1 MKKIALFLTPI
12 LLTASSEFKYIKPI
26 SVEKAPVI
34 VEKKVKKEEVVK
46 EDSEDLLEELPDD
59 LEDNLEDE
67 LPVEDSNKEE
77 AVVIFDEDN
86 DGVLDKDDKCPNT
99 LEGFKVDK
107 FGCPQTATLHVT
119 FPPDEYKVTQ
129 DVLDDVKKFAE
140 FLKENP
146 GYQVI
151 IYGHTD
157 SRGSAEDNK
166 ILSQKRADSVK
177 EALIEHGISETRLTA
192 IGMGEEHPIA
202 DNTFKAGRQK
212 NRRIEVELI
221 K

>member
-1 MKKIALFLTPI
+1 MIKKLLFI
-12 LLTASSEFKYIKPI
+12 LIPFLATAFSEFKYIKPI

-34 VEKKVKKEEVVK
+34 VEKKVKKEEVI
-46 EDSEDLLEELPDD
+46 ENSEDLLEELPDE
-59 LEDNLEDE
+59 LEDK

-86 DGVLDKDDKCPNT
+86 DGVLDEDDKCPNT
-99 LEGFKVDK
+99 PKGFKVDK
-107 FGCPQTATLHVT
+107 FGCPKTATLHVT

-129 DVLDDVKKFAE
+129 DVLDEVKKFAE

-157 SRGSAEDNK
+157 SRGEAEDNK

-177 EALIEHGISETRLTA
+177 EALIEHGVSETRLTA